1 MREPLLSNVELTCA
15 PVDQSNWADLE
26 ALFEQRGGPHNCW
39 CMTWRPMP
47 AKDRGNKS
55 AKKRALL
62 SLVGNK
68 TPIGLLAYAGGIPV
82 GWCSVAPQQ
91 TFRKLREE
99 TGEEDAGNTWSIT
112 CFYVSRAFRG
122 KGVADRLIAAAIA
135 YASSNGATVVEAYP
149 VARDSPSYRFM
160 GFPDQFERAG
170 FTLTGTAGSRRMV
183 MQRRIG

>member
-1 MREPLLSNVELTCA
+1 
-15 PVDQSNWADLE
+15 
-26 ALFEQRGGPHNCW
+26 
-39 CMTWRPMP
+39 MP

-170 FTLTGTAGSRRMV
+170 FTLTGTAGLRRAV